1 MRLIHT
7 SDWHLGQTLHEQDRH
22 YEHAA
27 FLDWLLT
34 LIEAEQPD
42 LLVVAGDVYD
52 SINPPVAAQRLL
64 FDFVRRARECLPT
77 LTLLM
82 IAGNHDSGARIEMP
96 VPLLEVYGAHAV
108 GQVAAAENG
117 RLDLDRLIVPVRGAG
132 GSALVL
138 ALPFLRPAEITG
150 AGQQD
155 YAEAVSRVHRDLI
168 EAARR
173 RRAPGE
179 HLIVVSHAYVD
190 GGADSDSVRRLV
202 AGGSE
207 RVSPTL
213 FPADVDYVALGHL
226 HLAQAIAG
234 ATCIRYC
241 GSPLP
246 LAFSEVEYRHQ
257 VLCVDLATGH
267 APQVRSVPVP
277 RAVPMLRIPA
287 AGPGPLSQ
295 VLAEL
300 SALRLPPCA
309 PEARPWLQVR
319 VVLDAPMVDLR
330 ERIQA
335 LLVDQP
341 VRWIDTIR
349 GVAGSAADD
358 DPVPQIAALEPTEL
372 FRRAWLRRYGT
383 EPDAQVLADFAAIEL
398 EADEAAR

>member
-22 YEHAA
+22 NEHAA
-27 FLDWLLT
+27 FLDWLLA
-34 LIEAEQPD
+34 LMDAEQPD

-64 FDFVRRARECLPT
+64 FDFVRRARERLPT
-77 LTLLM
+77 LTLVM

-108 GQVAAAENG
+108 GQVTTADG
-117 RLDLDRLIVPVRGAG
+117 RPDLERLILPVRGAG
-132 GSALVL
+132 GRALVL

-150 AGQQD
+150 AGHED
-155 YAEAVSRVHRDLI
+155 YAEAVARVHRELI

-173 RRAPGE
+173 RRAPDE

-234 ATCIRYC
+234 ASCIRYC

-246 LAFSEVEYRHQ
+246 LAFSEVDYPHQ
-257 VLCVDLATGH
+257 VLCVDLAPGR
-267 APQVRSVPVP
+267 APQVRGVAVP

-287 AGPGPLSQ
+287 AGPGPLPQ

-309 PEARPWLQVR
+309 QEARPWLQVR

-349 GVAGSAADD
+349 GVAGSAAAD
-358 DPVPQIAALEPTEL
+358 DPVPQIAALEPAEL
-372 FRRAWLRRYGT
+372 FRRAWQRRYGT
-383 EPDAQVLADFAAIEL
+383 EPDAAVLADFAAIEL